1 MKRREFI
8 GLTAGTLCAW
18 PLSTQ
23 AQARTYRVGLLT
35 LENGEAAPQLIA
47 PLRDLGYVEGKNLNF
62 QHRSADGEP
71 GRLAALAEELVQIQ
85 PDVLVAG
92 WGTLAPKA
100 LKAATARIPIVFATV
115 GDPIGAGLV
124 QTLARP
130 GGNVTGLS
138 GQSTDLKGKQLQL
151 LLTCVPGQRA
161 VGVLLNPD
169 TPYSALALKELRTAA
184 DREGVRLELLEVR
197 RPSEFTA
204 SRMDSLAASGAT
216 SLFVIE
222 DPLASSLRTNVVEQ
236 ASRLRLA
243 TMTGLIEYVR
253 SGGLMAYG
261 SSQTRSYRRVAD
273 YVDKI
278 LRGTLPTDLPVEQPT
293 KFELVINLKAAKVI
307 GLEIPPSVLAIADEI
322 VE

>member
-1 MKRREFI
+1 MKRREFV
-8 GLTAGTLCAW
+8 GLIVATVGAW
-18 PLSTQ
+18 PLSAD
-23 AQARTYRVGLLT
+23 AQSKTYRVALLT
-35 LENGEAAPQLIA
+35 LETGEAASQLIA
-47 PLRDLGYVEGKNLNF
+47 SMRDLGYLEGKNLSLE
-62 QHRSADGEP
+62 HRSADGDP
-71 GRLAALAEELVQIQ
+71 GRLAAMAQELVQAK

-100 LKAATARIPIVFATV
+100 LRAASATIPIVFVTV

-151 LLTCVPGQRA
+151 MLTCVPGQRA

-169 TPYSALALKELRTAA
+169 TPYTALALKELKAAA

-197 RPSEFTA
+197 RPPEFTA
-204 SRMDSLAASGAT
+204 ARMDALVTSGAT

-222 DPLASSLRTNVVEQ
+222 DPLISSLRTNVVEQ
-236 ASRLRLA
+236 ASKLRLA
-243 TMTGLIEYVR
+243 TMTGLIEYAR

-278 LRGTLPTDLPVEQPT
+278 LRGALPSDLPVEQPT
-293 KFELVINLKAAKVI
+293 KFELVINLKAAKAL
-307 GLEIPPSVLAIADEI
+307 GLEIPPSVLALADEI